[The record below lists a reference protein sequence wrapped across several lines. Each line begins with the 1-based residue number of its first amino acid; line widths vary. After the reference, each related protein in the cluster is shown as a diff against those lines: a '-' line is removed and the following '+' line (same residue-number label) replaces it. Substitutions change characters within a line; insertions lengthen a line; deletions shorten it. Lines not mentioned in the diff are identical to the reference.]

1 MADKKDLYV
10 LYHIKKVERGGEEK
24 TYFDRV
30 GRGFKNKDGSF
41 NIWLETLP
49 VGLNGETTFNL
60 QIPKPKEKKEGESF
74 SE

>member
-1 MADKKDLYV
+1 VAESKLWV
-10 LYHIKKVERGGEEK
+10 LYHIKKQSRDGKEK

-30 GRGFKNKDGSF
+30 GRGFENKDGSF
-41 NIWLETLP
+41 NVWLETLP

-60 QIPKPKEKKEGESF
+60 QPYRPKEKKEADGF